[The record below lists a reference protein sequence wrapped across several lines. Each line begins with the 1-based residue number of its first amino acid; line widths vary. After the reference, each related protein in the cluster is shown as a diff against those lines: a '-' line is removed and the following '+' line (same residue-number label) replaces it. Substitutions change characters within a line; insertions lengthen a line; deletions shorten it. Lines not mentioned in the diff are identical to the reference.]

1 MLMQNGNKISSIK
14 TSGLTMGLMVG
25 GVTLNFEID
34 IEIITV
40 NIHKI

>member
-1 MLMQNGNKISSIK
+1 MQNGNKISSKK
-14 TSGLTMGLMVG
+14 TSVLTMGLMGG
-25 GVTLNFEID
+25 GVALNFEID